1 MIKVDSLKHTFTIG
15 KKGKENRVEVLKGIN
30 FNIESKEIVAIVGKS
45 GSGKS
50 TLLQILAGFLKADS
64 GSIIINNT
72 EIAHFSEKESAA
84 FRMNHF
90 GFVFQNFQLLSGQT
104 VFENIE
110 LPLKLKGI
118 RQPVRKK
125 KVQEIL
131 KKVGLM
137 EVEDHYPNELSGGQ
151 QQRVAIARA
160 MITNPPIIL
169 ADEPTGSLDSQTEQD
184 ILLLIQQLNKNEGIT
199 FVIITHDEEVASIAN
214 RKLRMSDGFL
224 VGGTKYA
231 F

>member
-90 GFVFQNFQLLSGQT
+90 GFVFQNFQLLPGQT

-118 RQPVRKK
+118 RQPVRKRKYK
-125 KVQEIL
+125 KFL
-131 KKVGLM
+131 K
-137 EVEDHYPNELSGGQ
+137 
-151 QQRVAIARA
+151 R
-160 MITNPPIIL
+160 
-169 ADEPTGSLDSQTEQD
+169 LD
-184 ILLLIQQLNKNEGIT
+184 
-199 FVIITHDEEVASIAN
+199 
-214 RKLRMSDGFL
+214 
-224 VGGTKYA
+224 
-231 F
+231 